1 MNIGLALIEEQK
13 KQKEYGSL
21 FTYEGYQLL
30 KELESFRDLNLIM
43 KSWGLKTLKENMTVD
58 EIYEEI
64 KVYNRKRFTDQKV
77 SDKSL
82 FPLY

>member
-21 FTYEGYQLL
+21 FSYDGYQLL

-43 KSWGLKTLKENMTVD
+43 RSWGLKTLKEEMSID
-58 EIYEEI
+58 EVYEELKTYI
-64 KVYNRKRFTDQKV
+64 GSQSTEQTCN
-77 SDKSL
+77 SSL
-82 FPLY
+82 FSFY